1 MSNGHCIYLA
11 FIITAID
18 TVTVFSAFL
27 SYGIVGIFTVTA
39 RVRLCFLNILLYCKG
54 NDISL
59 QLGLGTIGN
68 LRYNRLAWQKGP
80 YPWKPSNR
88 EG

>member
-39 RVRLCFLNILLYCKG
+39 RVRVPGTMLLKYTVIL
-54 NDISL
+54 
-59 QLGLGTIGN
+59 
-68 LRYNRLAWQKGP
+68 
-80 YPWKPSNR
+80 
-88 EG
+88 